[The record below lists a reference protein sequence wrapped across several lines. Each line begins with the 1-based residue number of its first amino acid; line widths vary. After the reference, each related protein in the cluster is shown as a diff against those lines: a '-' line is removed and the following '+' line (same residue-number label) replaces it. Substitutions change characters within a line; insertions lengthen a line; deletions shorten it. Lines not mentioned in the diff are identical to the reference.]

1 MQEKEWTHKDQKV
14 LGTLGDRE
22 RSSRDIEK
30 LEQILI
36 YCKSLKL
43 SSEYDAAVAWAENY
57 YTDAKHFYE
66 KKDYFSAFGA
76 ANYAYGI
83 IDALLIIE
91 GKKDNEK

>member
-1 MQEKEWTHKDQKV
+1 MNMSNSKSMEEKERALK
-14 LGTLGDRE
+14 
-22 RSSRDIEK
+22 DIEK

-43 SSEYDAAVAWAENY
+43 SSKYDTVVQWADNY
-57 YTDAKHFYE
+57 YTDSKHFYE

-83 IDALLIIE
+83 IDALLILE
-91 GKKDNEK
+91 GKKDETI